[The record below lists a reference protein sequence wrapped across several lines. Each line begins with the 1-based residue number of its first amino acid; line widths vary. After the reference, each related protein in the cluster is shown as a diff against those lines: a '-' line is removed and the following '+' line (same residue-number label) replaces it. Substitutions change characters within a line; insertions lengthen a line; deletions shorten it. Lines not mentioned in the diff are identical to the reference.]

1 MLAGDSLSNL
11 KGKVAVLTGASRG
24 IGKAIADALIAN
36 GANVVIGDIL
46 VKEGEEVVAAYNA
59 KAGTKVAAFIHTDV
73 TKYSDNQALFKL
85 ADAEFGGVDVS
96 S

>member
-24 IGKAIADALIAN
+24 IGKAIADALIEN